1 MRAAEFYRTVT
12 MDRSDL
18 LERLLSLFEREGIR
32 YCVIGGLA
40 VNAYVEPVV
49 TLDLD
54 VAIAPE
60 QFEKTISVLRDEFEI
75 EDFPHS
81 VNVSAPGSSL
91 RVQVQK
97 DSRYSDFVQ
106 RASVR
111 NVLDHQLPVADLQD
125 VLQGKI
131 WAASDAA
138 RRPSKRQ
145 KDLADIARLIEAYPN
160 LRSRVPASLLE
171 KLV

>member
-1 MRAAEFYRTVT
+1 MRAAEFYRAVT
-12 MDRSDL
+12 MDRTDL

-32 YCVIGGLA
+32 YCIIGGLA

-60 QFEKTISVLRDEFEI
+60 QFDETISLLGDEFDV

-81 VNVSAPGSSL
+81 VNVSAQGSSL
-91 RVQVQK
+91 RVQIQK
-97 DSRYSDFVQ
+97 DSRYSDFVS
-106 RASVR
+106 RATIR
-111 NVLDHQLPVADLQD
+111 TVLEHPLPVAALED

-131 WAASDAA
+131 WAASDED
-138 RRPSKRQ
+138 RRASKRQ
-145 KDLADIARLIEAYPN
+145 KDLADISRLIEAYPE
-160 LRSRVPASLLE
+160 LKAIVPASLLQ

>member
-1 MRAAEFYRTVT
+1 VRAAEFYRTVT

-32 YCVIGGLA
+32 YCIIGGLA

-60 QFEKTISVLRDEFEI
+60 QFEKTVALLGDEFEI

-91 RVQVQK
+91 RVQIQK
-97 DSRYSDFVQ
+97 DSRYSEFVQ
-106 RASVR
+106 RASLR
-111 NVLDHQLPVADLQD
+111 TVLDHPLPVAALRD

-131 WAASDAA
+131 WAASDDQS
-138 RRPSKRQ
+138 RPSKRQ
-145 KDLADIARLIEAYPN
+145 KDLADIARLIEAYPD
-160 LRSRVPASLLE
+160 LRPNIPASLLE
-171 KLV
+171 KLL

>member
-1 MRAAEFYRTVT
+1 
-12 MDRSDL
+12 MDRTDL
-18 LERLLSLFEREGIR
+18 LNRLLSLFEREGIR
-32 YCVIGGLA
+32 YCIIGGLA

-60 QFEKTISVLRDEFEI
+60 QFDETIAHLGDEFDI

-81 VNVSAPGSSL
+81 VNVSAEGSSL
-91 RVQVQK
+91 RVQIQK

-106 RASVR
+106 RASLR
-111 NVLDHQLPVADLQD
+111 TVLDHALPVAAVQD

-131 WAASDAA
+131 WAASDAD
-138 RRPSKRQ
+138 RRASKRQ
-145 KDLADIARLIEAYPN
+145 KDLADIARLIEAYPE
-160 LRSRVPASLLE
+160 LRSSVPASLLE
-171 KLV
+171 KLL

>member
-75 EDFPHS
+75 EDVPHS

-145 KDLADIARLIEAYPN
+145 KDLADIARLIEAYPG
-160 LRSRVPASLLE
+160 LRSRVPASLIE

>member
-1 MRAAEFYRTVT
+1 MRAAEFYRAVT

-32 YCVIGGLA
+32 YCIIGGLA

-54 VAIAPE
+54 VAIAAE
-60 QFEKTISVLRDEFEI
+60 QFAKTIALLGDEFEI
-75 EDFPHS
+75 EDFAHS

-91 RVQVQK
+91 RVQIQK
-97 DSRYSDFVQ
+97 DSRYSEFVS

-111 NVLDHQLPVADLQD
+111 TVIDHPMPVAAVQD

-131 WAASDAA
+131 WAASDEQ
-138 RRPSKRQ
+138 RRASKRQ
-145 KDLADIARLIEAYPN
+145 KDLADIARLIERYPE
-160 LRSRVPASLLE
+160 LRPIVPESLLD

>member
-1 MRAAEFYRTVT
+1 VRAAEFYRTVT
-12 MDRSDL
+12 MDRTDL
-18 LERLLSLFEREGIR
+18 LNRLLSLFEREGIR
-32 YCVIGGLA
+32 YCIIGGLA

-60 QFEKTISVLRDEFEI
+60 QFDETIAHLGDEFDI

-81 VNVSAPGSSL
+81 VNVSAEGSSL
-91 RVQVQK
+91 RVQIQK

-106 RASVR
+106 RASLR
-111 NVLDHQLPVADLQD
+111 TVLDHALPVAAVQD

-131 WAASDAA
+131 WAASDAD
-138 RRPSKRQ
+138 RRASKRQ
-145 KDLADIARLIEAYPN
+145 KDLADIARLIEAYPE
-160 LRSRVPASLLE
+160 LRSNVPASLLE
-171 KLV
+171 KLL

>member
-1 MRAAEFYRTVT
+1 VRAAEFYRTVT

-111 NVLDHQLPVADLQD
+111 NVLDHQLPVADL
-125 VLQGKI
+125 
-131 WAASDAA
+131 
-138 RRPSKRQ
+138 
-145 KDLADIARLIEAYPN
+145 
-160 LRSRVPASLLE
+160 
-171 KLV
+171 

>member
-1 MRAAEFYRTVT
+1 VRAAEFYRAVTV
-12 MDRSDL
+12 DRTNV

-54 VAIAPE
+54 VAIAAE
-60 QFEKTISVLRDEFEI
+60 QFETAIAALRDEFDI
-75 EDFPHS
+75 EEFPHS
-81 VNVSAPGSSL
+81 VNVNAAGSSL

-97 DSRYSDFVQ
+97 GARYAEFVR
-106 RASVR
+106 RATER
-111 NVLDHQLPVADLQD
+111 DVLEHRMRVAAVED

-131 WAASDAA
+131 WAASDPE
-138 RRPSKRQ
+138 RRGSKRQ
-145 KDLADIARLIEAYPN
+145 KDLADIARIVEAYPD
-160 LRSRVPASLLE
+160 LRANVPREVLDR
-171 KLV
+171 LV